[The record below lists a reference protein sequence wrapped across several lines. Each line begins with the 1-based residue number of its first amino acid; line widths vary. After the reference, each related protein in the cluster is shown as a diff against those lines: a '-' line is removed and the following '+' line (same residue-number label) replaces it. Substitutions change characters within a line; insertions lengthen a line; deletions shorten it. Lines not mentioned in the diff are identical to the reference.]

1 MLMASSNAIGKASEL
16 LGNAKIEADFNRGR
30 IWLVVPQKN
39 ILLVRSYFFIN
50 LFTVFYLHRCQLLW
64 FGLSPEKANAKIFKR
79 VMAFCWWCWA
89 GL

>member
-1 MLMASSNAIGKASEL
+1 MLMASSNAIGKASEM

-50 LFTVFYLHRCQLLW
+50 LRHFL
-64 FGLSPEKANAKIFKR
+64 
-79 VMAFCWWCWA
+79 
-89 GL
+89 